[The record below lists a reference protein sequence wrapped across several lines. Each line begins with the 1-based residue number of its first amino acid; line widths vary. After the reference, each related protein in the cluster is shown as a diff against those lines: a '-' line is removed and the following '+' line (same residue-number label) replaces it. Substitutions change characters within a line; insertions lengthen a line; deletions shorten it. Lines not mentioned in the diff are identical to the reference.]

1 MFDPQE
7 AQKLLT
13 SGMFLIHLHNMYHLI
28 ALTFNVI
35 YHILLDDISLQ
46 EDVDSESGRLI

>member
-13 SGMFLIHLHNMYHLI
+13 SGMFLIHLHTCIFDCTYI
-28 ALTFNVI
+28 NVI